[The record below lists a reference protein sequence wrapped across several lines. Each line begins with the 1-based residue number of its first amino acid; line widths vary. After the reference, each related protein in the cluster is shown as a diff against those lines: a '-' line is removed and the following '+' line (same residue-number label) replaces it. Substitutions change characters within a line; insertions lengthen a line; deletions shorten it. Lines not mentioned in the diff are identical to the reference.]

1 MTFIL
6 GQMKGTNIEV
16 GIIDSANPVFK
27 LLTPSQINDYLALI
41 E

>member
-1 MTFIL
+1 MS
-6 GQMKGTNIEV
+6 GTNIEV
-16 GIIDSANPVFK
+16 GIIDTENPTFR